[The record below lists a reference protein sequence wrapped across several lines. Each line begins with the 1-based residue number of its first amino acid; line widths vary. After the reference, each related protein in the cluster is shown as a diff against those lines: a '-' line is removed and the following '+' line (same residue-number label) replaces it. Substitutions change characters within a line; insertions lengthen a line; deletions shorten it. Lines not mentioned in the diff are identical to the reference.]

1 MRRLPLLKLL
11 VPWAAALATA
21 AVAGEAAAHARL
33 IKSDPKAGSTVAAP
47 KALKLWFSE
56 TIVPAQS
63 KVAVSGPAGPVA
75 TGQLAVDPKNP
86 RLVSV
91 PVTAALARGA
101 YKVNWTMKTEDTH
114 VMEGSFAFK
123 VQ

>member
-1 MRRLPLLKLL
+1 MRKLPLLL
-11 VPWAAALATA
+11 AAALASA

-33 IKSDPKAGSTVAAP
+33 VKSDPKAGATVAAP

-56 TIVPAQS
+56 GIVPAQS
-63 KVAVSGPAGPVA
+63 KVAVAGPAGPVA
-75 TGQLAVDPKNP
+75 TGPLAVDAKNP
-86 RLVSV
+86 RVVSA
-91 PVTAALARGA
+91 PITGALAAGA

-123 VQ
+123 VR

>member
-1 MRRLPLLKLL
+1 MRKFPLLLAAVL
-11 VPWAAALATA
+11 AAAAAT
-21 AVAGEAAAHARL
+21 EAAAHARL
-33 IKSDPKAGSTVAAP
+33 IKSDPKAGSTVGAP

-63 KVAVSGPAGPVA
+63 KVAVVGPAGPVA
-75 TGQLAVDPKNP
+75 TGKLAADPKNP

-91 PVTAALARGA
+91 PVTAALAPGA

-114 VMEGSFAFK
+114 VMEGGFGFK
-123 VQ
+123 VR